1 MTTPQPTSQNDTI
14 WALELY
20 GTLLTPLMARNALKS
35 NVTWTSY
42 PFVPPTSASGFFAEL
57 LSDTKW
63 YERNDNRVRHL
74 YELPEYRNVFALGAY
89 PMYGQMSRRHFRAHI
104 GSLSFSYEAYI
115 WSAGQNEGKK
125 LAVVEEFLTD
135 KLRFVLVAREEEPL
149 RRLHQ
154 AVRGRIAR
162 IAKKGCV
169 QLEFTNAPR
178 TIALTRR
185 QSSGN
190 ERPLALLAVSEVG
203 AFPIGAIPFRVAL
216 HSEGTSS
223 GIRWYTYDCL
233 WDIGARFRAG
243 TPVYA
248 DPQEAAIGESV
259 LKAVGMLV

>member
-1 MTTPQPTSQNDTI
+1 MTTAQLTSQNDTI

-42 PFVPPTSASGFFAEL
+42 PFVPPTSASGFFADL

-74 YELPEYRNVFALGAY
+74 HELPEYRNVFALGAY
-89 PMYGQMSRRHFRAHI
+89 PTYGQMSRRHFRAHI
-104 GSLSFSYEAYI
+104 GSLSFNYEAYI

-125 LAVVEEFLTD
+125 LAVVEEFQTD
-135 KLRFVLVAREEEPL
+135 ELRFVIVARDEEPL

-178 TIALTRR
+178 IIALTRR

-216 HSEGTSS
+216 HSEGTNG

-233 WDIGARFRAG
+233 WDSNARFKKDRFIYVG
-243 TPVYA
+243 
-248 DPQEAAIGESV
+248 ENAAIGEWL
-259 LKAVGMLV
+259 LKTVGLL